1 MNTRE
6 LLYSGYYRVNEI
18 NDSAWW
24 EGNVVVV
31 EGDCDSC
38 KGDDPIIKVMNH
50 IQHQEE
56 VKLVPAMSEYE
67 WTQNGGSI
75 QAMDSVINMLPNGTI
90 SQYVK
95 LPFTQNSLCIT
106 QTINNRNVLFYYNT
120 GLPRI
125 RVPLRQQHQPLPHV
139 LHLRQGVRLLTI

>member
-1 MNTRE
+1 M
-6 LLYSGYYRVNEI
+6 YSGFYRVNEI

-38 KGDDPIIKVMNH
+38 RGVDPIIKVMNH

-95 LPFTQNSLCIT
+95 LPFPQNSLCIT
-106 QTINNRNVLFYYNT
+106 QTINNRNVLLYTITQDY
-120 GLPRI
+120 
-125 RVPLRQQHQPLPHV
+125 HV
-139 LHLRQGVRLLTI
+139 SGCLSDNSINLYLTSFISDKGFAF